1 AADRPAAR
9 ARRRLRRVLRW
20 ITRPHNGLDGRV
32 RLHRKLRMFPEFS
45 SAAYAPRPAH
55 PGTVTFVEA
64 DGTERTE
71 PADQIP
77 DWLKFAP
84 GADGAPVPVVRI
96 TRVPGT
102 RGYNLRSFGADGKL
116 LWVTL
121 MVPSV
126 PPVVTEPTKSAES
139 PTPPPTLTPS
149 GRWVWADRPTPS
161 AARTEPTGWF

>member
-1 AADRPAAR
+1 
-9 ARRRLRRVLRW
+9 
-20 ITRPHNGLDGRV
+20 
-32 RLHRKLRMFPEFS
+32 MFPELAPPSF
-45 SAAYAPRPAH
+45 AARPNH

-84 GADGAPVPVVRI
+84 GPDGAPVPVVRI
-96 TRVPGT
+96 ARVPGT

-126 PPVVTEPTKSAES
+126 PPVVTEPPYT
-139 PTPPPTLTPS
+139 TPAP
-149 GRWVWADRPTPS
+149 
-161 AARTEPTGWF
+161 ARTPLRRARAAAPAAEPTGWF